1 MSETLFGKIGRL
13 VFGEAGGGNSFFTD
27 KARGADFQQL
37 AALPPD
43 LQAKLLDGNSK
54 ECAKALGEVRRL
66 EYKSKSVL
74 LGQAAMELIHE
85 ERERRRSNTPQ
96 PEKTLSR

>member
-13 VFGEAGGGNSFFTD
+13 VFGGAGGGDSFFTD
-27 KARGADFQQL
+27 KAQNIDLQQL

-54 ECAKALGEVRRL
+54 ECVIALTEVRRL
-66 EYKSKSVL
+66 EYKNKGVL
-74 LGQAAMELIHE
+74 LGQAALELIHE
-85 ERERRRSNTPQ
+85 ERERRGSNNPV
-96 PEKTLSR
+96 KMSGRK